1 VYDIA
6 VTVRACLQ
14 ADTHVDVAWAVH
26 SDGLGADDPGAALAI
41 TPGGGRVGA
50 VASGALDDQLVSRA
64 AAAGSGRLVDLQVSE
79 VDALVAG
86 LPGPGGAQCLLMP
99 AEALPKDLWD
109 RLVDRDPVCL
119 VTRLDGD
126 RVTATELYDAG
137 DIERAGEPATR
148 LFGARVSAC
157 RVDEQ
162 AVVTVLWPVPKL
174 VVVGGG
180 PLAGALEAAAGLLGW
195 QVLMFTD
202 AAAAVANIAGL
213 SALDSLVV
221 VGHDDQLTGSA
232 LKAALA
238 GPVGYIGGLGPRR
251 VQESRAD
258 WLVTRGVNDLSRIH
272 APAGL
277 DIGAGSPAEIAVAVL
292 AEVLAARSARGN
304 VSSRPA
310 PNYS

>member
-1 VYDIA
+1 MYDIA

-14 ADTHVDVAWAVH
+14 ADTHVDVAWAVET
-26 SDGLGADDPGAALAI
+26 DGLAVDNAAEALAI

-50 VASGALDDQLVSRA
+50 VAAGALDDQLVARA
-64 AAAGSGRLVDLQVSE
+64 AAAGSGRLLDLQVSE

-86 LPGPGGAQCLLMP
+86 LPGPGGARCLLMP

-119 VTRLDGD
+119 GTRLDGA
-126 RVTATELYDAG
+126 RVTTTELYDA
-137 DIERAGEPATR
+137 DDVELAGEPAAR
-148 LFGARVSAC
+148 LFGAGASAC
-157 RVDEQ
+157 RVEET

-174 VVVGGG
+174 LVVGGG
-180 PLAGALEAAAGLLGW
+180 PLAGALEAAAALLGW
-195 QVLMFTD
+195 QVLTFTD
-202 AAAAVANIAGL
+202 SAAAVANIAGL

-221 VGHDDQLTGSA
+221 VGHDDALTGSA

-251 VQESRAD
+251 VHDSRAD
-258 WLVTRGVNDLSRIH
+258 WLVTRGVDDLTRIH

-277 DIGAGSPAEIAVAVL
+277 DIGAGTPAEIAVAVL
-292 AEVLAARSARGN
+292 AEALQTRSSA
-304 VSSRPA
+304 
-310 PNYS
+310 